1 MTSFLLRERLQ
12 WTPLPSS
19 DVLSGPTFACKSQT
33 PFADPADY
41 KILRNDWPYGLAGG
55 IIHICVWLKTRLPVS
70 AKTGDLTEEGRRM
83 VEKFVT
89 TEFEQKLGVEG
100 RDKVLWFKNWTGLQS
115 VRGLEHIHVLV
126 RHIDREKLDQIIT
139 SSFTNMYKKVDERFD
154 ISK

>member
-1 MTSFLLRERLQ
+1 
-12 WTPLPSS
+12 
-19 DVLSGPTFACKSQT
+19 
-33 PFADPADY
+33 
-41 KILRNDWPYGLAGG
+41 
-55 IIHICVWLKTRLPVS
+55 
-70 AKTGDLTEEGRRM
+70 M